1 MLAFL
6 LYLLAGPK
14 AAFAELSAELLMC
27 LVLLA
32 GGGGGRVRRVLAEWL
47 PRRRARAATANAPG

>member
-6 LYLLAGPK
+6 LYVLLGAK
-14 AAFAELSAELLMC
+14 AAFAELSAELLLF

-47 PRRRARAATANAPG
+47 PRRRARAAAANAPG